1 MTSLFRI
8 FALAPFLALALA
20 AAVTP
25 PSHDEV
31 EQVAGTACAARYL
44 NMTGELPN
52 GDFELFSF
60 I

>member
-1 MTSLFRI
+1 MSYYVLLS
-8 FALAPFLALALA
+8 LAPFLALTLA

-25 PSHDEV
+25 PSHDEI